1 MPLCLLL
8 STPLQAELR
17 LADVFGD
24 HMVLQREMP
33 LPVWGWADPNQTVS
47 VSFAGQSVEAS
58 AGDDGRWSAKLDAL
72 EASAEGRELSV
83 RMKSGGD
90 AVTITDVVVGEVWLC
105 SGQSNMEWS
114 VGAAKDGKNEI
125 AAANFP
131 SIRLFHVPKNPAT
144 TPQGEVDASWNACS
158 PEHVVN
164 FSAVGYFFGRELS
177 RELGVPIG
185 LIASSWGGTRIEPWT
200 PVVGLESVDSTSSL
214 AAEFGD
220 PSVTYQAQLKAHI
233 PVLEAWVEQAKQ
245 AGADGTTLPELP
257 AAPAPPQYG
266 SGTPTGLY
274 NGMIHPLV
282 PFAMRGAI
290 WYQGESNN
298 GEGMAYFD
306 KMKALVNGWRSVF
319 ENPDLSFYFV
329 QLAPFNY
336 ANGEQTLPYLW
347 EAQVA
352 AALKIPN
359 TGMAVTTDIGNVKD
373 IHPRN
378 KQDVGKRLSLWA
390 LAKNYGRVDLVFSGP
405 IYRSMVIEGSKIR
418 VNFDHAVG
426 GLKSR
431 DDQEL
436 SDFQIAGEDGKFVPA
451 TAQIDGETVLVSSPD
466 IAAPKHVRFAW
477 HHMVNPNLCN
487 QSGLPASPFKSD
499 KWLLGK

>member
-1 MPLCLLL
+1 MRVGMLAPR
-8 STPLQAELR
+8 ST
-17 LADVFGD
+17 
-24 HMVLQREMP
+24 
-33 LPVWGWADPNQTVS
+33 
-47 VSFAGQSVEAS
+47 
-58 AGDDGRWSAKLDAL
+58 WS
-72 EASAEGRELSV
+72 
-83 RMKSGGD
+83 
-90 AVTITDVVVGEVWLC
+90 
-105 SGQSNMEWS
+105 
-114 VGAAKDGKNEI
+114 
-125 AAANFP
+125 
-131 SIRLFHVPKNPAT
+131 
-144 TPQGEVDASWNACS
+144 
-158 PEHVVN
+158 N

-220 PSVTYQAQLKAHI
+220 PSATYQAQLKAHI

-336 ANGEQTLPYLW
+336 ADGEQTLPYLW
-347 EAQVA
+347 EAQAA

-359 TGMAVTTDIGNVKD
+359 TGMAVTTDIGNVND

-405 IYRSMVIEGSKIR
+405 IYRSMVIEGSQIR